1 MVDYCT
7 ECNGSNCMKWSN
19 NGFTKFIGSF
29 IFKGAESCS
38 KYSDSNLSLFLSI
51 MSFLLFILIPINICF
66 GIVKRD
72 KDILL
77 IPLIVT
83 LSMILINIYK
93 SFNFTFM
100 ERPFQTSINEQCT
113 SDEDSDEMKE
123 KYKCAKSSG
132 MPSGHASASIIFI
145 IASVLIAI
153 NSHGQGNFDWQYIL
167 LLLINIFVSLFAIY
181 SRYELKY
188 HTILQ
193 IGTGI
198 FVGAIIAVLYGY
210 LGNKQDKPDIRRHI
224 GPESVSVLQLFL
236 AFGLMG
242 ISYLNR
248 NDTKEFLIIFI
259 IYMLALVTWFFK
271 FKYHQS

>member
-7 ECNGSNCMKWSN
+7 ECNGNKCMKWNTN
-19 NGFTKFIGSF
+19 NGFTKMLGSF

-38 KYSDSNLSLFLSI
+38 KYSDSDYSLFLSI
-51 MSFLLFILIPINICF
+51 MSLSLFILIPINICF

-77 IPLIVT
+77 IPLFVT

-93 SFNFTFM
+93 SFFPFM
-100 ERPFQTSINEQCT
+100 ERPFQTSINEECT

-145 IASVLIAI
+145 LASVFIAI
-153 NSHGQGNFDWQYIL
+153 KSYGQGNFDWHYIL

-188 HTILQ
+188 HTGLQ
-193 IGTGI
+193 LLIGGL
-198 FVGAIIAVLYGY
+198 VGGFLSLGYGY
-210 LGNKQDKPDIRRHI
+210 LANNKQGKLSAEWI
-224 GPESVSVLQLFL
+224 SVLLFL
-236 AFGLMG
+236 LAVILMI
-242 ISYLNR
+242 ISKINGNLG
-248 NDTKEFLIIFI
+248 KEFVNILLIYILP
-259 IYMLALVTWFFK
+259 LATWLAK
-271 FKYHQS
+271 FKYKKL